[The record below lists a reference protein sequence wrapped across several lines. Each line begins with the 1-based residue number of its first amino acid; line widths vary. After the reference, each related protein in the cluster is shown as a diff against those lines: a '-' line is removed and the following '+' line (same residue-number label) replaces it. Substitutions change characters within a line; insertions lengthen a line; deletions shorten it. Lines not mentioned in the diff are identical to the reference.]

1 MFHVS
6 DYQHFIE
13 HTTCLSVKGNQCF
26 PSSARISANPS
37 PSINP
42 LPISKMPLLSRPMY
56 DNIGQTSPPRDHA
69 IVTCGILFIAN
80 TILAC
85 AIVTE
90 ITDAALTNGK
100 RASGREKR

>member
-1 MFHVS
+1 
-6 DYQHFIE
+6 
-13 HTTCLSVKGNQCF
+13 
-26 PSSARISANPS
+26 
-37 PSINP
+37 
-42 LPISKMPLLSRPMY
+42 MY